1 MRTEDLKIAN
11 LTSQEQVEQLK
22 GIICDIT
29 GARFV
34 GADLSQQIIEFDMV
48 EDLDDLDLTTVQCE
62 LRAHGFEAGEVVEG
76 QTCSVRFRR

>member
-11 LTSQEQVEQLK
+11 LTSEEQVDEIRD
-22 GIICDIT
+22 IICDIT
-29 GARFV
+29 GALFV
-34 GADLSQQIIEFDMV
+34 GADLSRQIVEFDLV

-62 LRAHGFEAGEVVEG
+62 LRARGYEAGEVVEG